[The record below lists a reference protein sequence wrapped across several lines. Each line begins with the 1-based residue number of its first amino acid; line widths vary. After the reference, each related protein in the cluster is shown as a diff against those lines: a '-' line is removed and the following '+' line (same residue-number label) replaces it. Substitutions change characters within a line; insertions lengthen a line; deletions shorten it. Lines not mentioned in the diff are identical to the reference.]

1 MKKEKISEAMGNIS
15 SRHIKEAAEF
25 KAEEKPHRS
34 KNAWMKWASLAACFC
49 LIISLGIY
57 FALKNPFAEPGDND
71 AQNPDIV
78 YAQYIN
84 GYLYEQIFNPEPHY
98 QKYPELKNVAE
109 SITTGYKFNLSE
121 KDLGEYI
128 GIAPALDKAHLP
140 EGKAYHWL
148 AYPNFDSIIIVER
161 EGKYSLY
168 LFSGEI
174 CLEDAQ
180 SSSSI
185 LEKYNL
191 PENAVSMDNLNS
203 EEIITDK
210 SRISEICEILSN
222 KQHDSEFAY
231 RDRIWE
237 AWQSEKGDVGVSY
250 DGTDFSYSNAE
261 IREEFA
267 AYFGENIKTIIINTT
282 NGFEITLRIDLRF
295 SYFIINNKTFNL
307 SQAETEQLENLLS

>member
-1 MKKEKISEAMGNIS
+1 MKREKISEAMGNIS

-34 KNAWMKWASLAACFC
+34 KNAWMKWGAIAACFC

-57 FALKNPFAEPGDND
+57 FALNNPLIESNGND
-71 AQNPDIV
+71 TQKPDIV

-84 GYLYEQIFNPEPHY
+84 GYLYEQIFDPNPYCE
-98 QKYPELKNVAE
+98 KYPEIKDIAE

-128 GIAPALDKAHLP
+128 GIAPAIDKANLP

-148 AYPNFDSIIIVER
+148 AYPNLDSVIIVER

-168 LFSGEI
+168 FFTGEVYI
-174 CLEDAQ
+174 EDAQ

-185 LEKYNL
+185 LAKYNL
-191 PENAVSMDNLNS
+191 PENAVSIDNLNS

-210 SRISEICEILSN
+210 SQISEICEILSN
-222 KQHDSEFAY
+222 KQHDSEFVY

-237 AWQSEKGDVGVSY
+237 AWLSEKGEVGVSY

-267 AYFGENIKTIIINTT
+267 AYFGGNIKTIVINTT
-282 NGFEITLRIDLRF
+282 NGFEITLRVDLRF
-295 SYFIINNKTFNL
+295 SYFIMNSKTFNL
-307 SQAETEQLENLLS
+307 SQAEVEQLSGLLN

>member
-1 MKKEKISEAMGNIS
+1 MNREIISEAMGNIS

-34 KNAWMKWASLAACFC
+34 KTPWVKWASLAACFC

-57 FALKNPFAEPGDND
+57 FALKNPFAELGDND

-185 LEKYNL
+185 LAKYNL
-191 PENAVSMDNLNS
+191 PENAVSMDVLNS
-203 EEIITDK
+203 EVVIMDK
-210 SRISEICEILSN
+210 VKIAEICSIMAN
-222 KQHDSEFAY
+222 KQHDPEFAY

-237 AWQSEKGDVGVSY
+237 AWQSEKGDVGVSF
-250 DGTDFSYSNAE
+250 DGTDFTYSNPQ
-261 IREEFA
+261 IHEEFA
-267 AYFGENIKTIIINTT
+267 HYFGENIKTIIINTT
-282 NGFEITLRIDLRF
+282 NGFEITLRVDLRF
-295 SYFIINNKTFNL
+295 NYFTINNKTFNL

>member
-1 MKKEKISEAMGNIS
+1 MNREIISEAMGNIS

-57 FALKNPFAEPGDND
+57 FALKNPFAEPSDKD

-128 GIAPALDKAHLP
+128 GIAPALDKANLP

-148 AYPNFDSIIIVER
+148 AYPNLDSIIIVER
-161 EGKYSLY
+161 KGKYSLY
-168 LFSGEI
+168 FFSGEVY
-174 CLEDAQ
+174 LEDTQ
-180 SSSSI
+180 SSSSVFG
-185 LEKYNL
+185 KYNL
-191 PENAVSMDNLNS
+191 PEKVVSMENLNS

-210 SRISEICEILSN
+210 AQIAEICEILSN
-222 KQHDSEFAY
+222 KQHDSEFVY

-237 AWQSEKGDVGVSY
+237 AWLSEKGEVGVSY
-250 DGTDFSYSNAE
+250 DGTYFSYSNPE
-261 IREEFA
+261 IHEEFA

-282 NGFEITLRIDLRF
+282 NGFEITLRVDLRF
-295 SYFIINNKTFNL
+295 SYFILNNKTFNL
-307 SQAETEQLENLLS
+307 SQDEVERLGGLID